1 MNINFDLYKIFYYV
15 SEFKSIT
22 KTANYMHIS
31 QPAVTRH
38 IKNLESIVGNDLIA
52 KVPKGIELTD
62 EGKKLYEIIKKP
74 AEELI
79 NIELKESK
87 VKDLDLQ

>member
-1 MNINFDLYKIFYYV
+1 
-15 SEFKSIT
+15 
-22 KTANYMHIS
+22 MHIS

>member
-1 MNINFDLYKIFYYV
+1 MNMNFDLYKIFYYV
-15 SEFKSIT
+15 FEFKSIT

-38 IKNLESIVGNDLIA
+38 RKNLESIVWNDLIA

-62 EGKKLYEIIKKP
+62 EYLPI
-74 AEELI
+74 
-79 NIELKESK
+79 SK
-87 VKDLDLQ
+87 ARIDYVCKDSALLQPSLDLSDLD

>member
-87 VKDLDLQ
+87 GKDLDLQ

>member
-79 NIELKESK
+79 NIELKELK
-87 VKDLDLQ
+87 GKDLDLQ